1 MKRETW
7 IVPSLDISSLAIT
20 LPTTGRH
27 AHHAPVRWGEARI
40 VFKRHGETLNI
51 RAWLGRHPRPF
62 RAYRMYSLYRQKKFR
77 VVTSPLRKLPDFVI
91 IGAAKSGTTSLYDYV
106 TKHSHIK
113 PAYTKEPHYFS
124 SPEGFSL
131 LYYKTNFPILTKQL
145 TGEASTGYLS
155 SPEAPARMKA
165 AIPNTKIIA
174 ILRNPVDRAYS
185 HYHFARRQNVETSTT
200 FEEALELEESRRKEY
215 KEAISELKSVFCER
229 GVLKQ
234 GDLYQLL
241 HNSSKVAWASYLR
254 YGHYAYHLENWFRH
268 YSRDQFLVL
277 STEDLRRDRQDTL
290 DQVFEFLGVSP
301 YKVQDFK
308 NLNVGRYK
316 KMRED
321 TRQKLVEYFR
331 PHNER
336 LYSLLNCRFDW
347 DS

>member
-1 MKRETW
+1 M
-7 IVPSLDISSLAIT
+7 
-20 LPTTGRH
+20 
-27 AHHAPVRWGEARI
+27 
-40 VFKRHGETLNI
+40 NI
-51 RAWLGRHPRPF
+51 RGWLGRHPRPF
-62 RAYRMYSLYRQKKFR
+62 RVYRLYSLCRQKKFR
-77 VVTSPLRKLPDFVI
+77 TVTSPLRKLPDFVI
-91 IGAAKSGTTSLYDYV
+91 IGAAKSGTTSLYDFV
-106 TKHSHIK
+106 TKHPRVE

-124 SPEGFSL
+124 SPERLSL
-131 LYYKTNFPILTKQL
+131 LYYKINFPVLTKQL

-155 SPEAPARMKA
+155 SLEAPARMKV
-165 AIPNTKIIA
+165 AIPNAKVIA

-185 HYHFARRQNVETSTT
+185 HYHFAHGRNVETSTT
-200 FEEALELEESRRKEY
+200 FEKALELEESRRKEY
-215 KEAISELKSVFCER
+215 VETVSELKFVFYGR
-229 GVLKQ
+229 GMLSRQ
-234 GDLYQLL
+234 RDLYQLMRDSL
-241 HNSSKVAWASYLR
+241 KDIWPSYLR
-254 YGHYAYHLENWFRH
+254 YGRYADHLENWFRH

-277 STEDLRRDRQDTL
+277 STEDFRRDRQGTL

-301 YKVQDFK
+301 YKVQNFK